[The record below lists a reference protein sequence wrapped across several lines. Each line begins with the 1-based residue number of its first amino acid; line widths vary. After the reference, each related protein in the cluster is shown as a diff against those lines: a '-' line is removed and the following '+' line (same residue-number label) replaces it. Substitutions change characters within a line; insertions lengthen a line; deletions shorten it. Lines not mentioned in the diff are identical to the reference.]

1 LKIDGMPSQN
11 PIRRD
16 ILRVFFILSLL
27 LSVFLAITL
36 YQAWPDHPAI
46 LVYELL
52 TFLIIGWLFF
62 RLYRQAS
69 MLDKSNFKS
78 THDALT
84 GLSNRRAIDDVFERL
99 WRESM
104 REQSPISVLFM
115 DIDHF
120 KIVND
125 TYGHETGDRVL
136 QAVASAIQSQLN
148 RPLDLCCRWGGEE
161 FVAVLP
167 RTDEQG
173 ALKIAND
180 IMSAIHALKVIQGDT
195 AIDRVSISIGVASV
209 TVNADNV
216 RDDLI
221 DMADKAMFKA
231 KLEGRNR
238 VVVYRPGL
246 HQ

>member
-1 LKIDGMPSQN
+1 
-11 PIRRD
+11 
-16 ILRVFFILSLL
+16 
-27 LSVFLAITL
+27 
-36 YQAWPDHPAI
+36 
-46 LVYELL
+46 
-52 TFLIIGWLFF
+52 
-62 RLYRQAS
+62 
-69 MLDKSNFKS
+69 
-78 THDALT
+78 
-84 GLSNRRAIDDVFERL
+84 
-99 WRESM
+99 
-104 REQSPISVLFM
+104 M

-136 QAVASAIQSQLN
+136 KAVASAIQSQLN

-167 RTDEQG
+167 RTDEHG

-180 IMSAIHALKVIQGDT
+180 IMSAIQALKVTEGDT
-195 AIDRVSISIGVASV
+195 MIDQITISIGIASV

-238 VVVYRPGL
+238 IVLYRPGL

>member
-1 LKIDGMPSQN
+1 MPSQN
-11 PIRRD
+11 PIRRN
-16 ILRVFFILSLL
+16 IRRVFFIVSVL
-27 LSVFLAITL
+27 LSASLATTL

-46 LVYELL
+46 LGYELL
-52 TFLIIGWLFF
+52 SCLIIGWLFI

-69 MLDKSNFKS
+69 VLDESNFKS
-78 THDALT
+78 SHDALT
-84 GLSNRRAIDDVFERL
+84 GLCNRRAIDDVFERL

-104 REQSPISVLFM
+104 REQSPISALFM

-125 TYGHETGDRVL
+125 TYGHDTGDHVL

-180 IMSAIHALKVIQGDT
+180 IMSAIHALKVTVGDT
-195 AIDRVSISIGVASV
+195 MIDQITISIGIASV

-238 VVVYRPGL
+238 IVVYRPGL